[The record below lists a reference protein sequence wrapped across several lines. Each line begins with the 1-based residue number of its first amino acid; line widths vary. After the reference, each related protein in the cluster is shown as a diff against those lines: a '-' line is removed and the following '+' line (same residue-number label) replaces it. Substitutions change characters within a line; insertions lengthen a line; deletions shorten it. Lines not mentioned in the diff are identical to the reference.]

1 MQMVKGEKMDK
12 LVRVIIVIFI
22 VAVLGFFVYVLVK
35 YGGKPITEIPSWA
48 VPFFLGK

>member
-1 MQMVKGEKMDK
+1 MNK
-12 LVRVIIVIFI
+12 LVVALCIIFI
-22 VAVLGFFVYVLVK
+22 VAVLGFGVYVLVT

>member
-1 MQMVKGEKMDK
+1 MDK
-12 LVRVIIVIFI
+12 LWKAILVLFI
-22 VAVLGFFVYVLVK
+22 VAVLGFGVYVLVK

>member
-1 MQMVKGEKMDK
+1 MDK
-12 LVRVIIVIFI
+12 IVKVLVFLFI
-22 VAVLGFFVYVLVK
+22 VAVLGFGVYVLAT

>member
-1 MQMVKGEKMDK
+1 MDK
-12 LVRVIIVIFI
+12 IVKALIFIFI
-22 VAVLGFFVYVLVK
+22 VAVLGFGVYVLAK

>member
-1 MQMVKGEKMDK
+1 MDK
-12 LVRVIIVIFI
+12 LVKALIFLFF
-22 VAVLGFFVYVLVK
+22 VAVIGFGVYVWAT

>member
-1 MQMVKGEKMDK
+1 MDK
-12 LVRVIIVIFI
+12 LAKVILVLFI
-22 VAVLGFFVYVLVK
+22 VAVLGFGVYVLVT

>member
-1 MQMVKGEKMDK
+1 MDK
-12 LVRVIIVIFI
+12 LAKVILFIFI
-22 VAVLGFFVYVLVK
+22 IAVLGFGVYVLVA

>member
-1 MQMVKGEKMDK
+1 MNK
-12 LVRVIIVIFI
+12 LVIALCIIFI
-22 VAVLGFFVYVLVK
+22 AAVIGFGVYVWVT